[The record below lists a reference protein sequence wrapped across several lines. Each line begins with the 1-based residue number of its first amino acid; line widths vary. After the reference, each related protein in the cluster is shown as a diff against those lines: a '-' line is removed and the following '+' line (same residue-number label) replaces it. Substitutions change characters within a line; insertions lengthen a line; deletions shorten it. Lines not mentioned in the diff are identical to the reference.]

1 MKAGGFLGG
10 VVLQG
15 LLAGLGTC
23 LGALIVIACSRLRPG
38 VFSLLLGF
46 ASGVMTAVIV
56 FDLLPSSLRYDTP
69 LVTLTGFLGGAGILA
84 ALDLGIKILSPQTV
98 TGNGYLRTG
107 YLIAVGIALHDFPEG
122 LAIAAG
128 FAAAGKLGPLLAL
141 AIGVHNIPEGM
152 AVSAPLR
159 AGGLSVK
166 RVLALSLLISL
177 ITPLGV
183 FTGLM
188 LLENYRT
195 PIGALLAFAAGA
207 MTYIVLAALAPMSRR
222 GNRHLARLGV
232 VAGVL
237 FILALDFIV
246 LE

>member
-1 MKAGGFLGG
+1 MARKVGGLLGSI
-10 VVLQG
+10 VLQG

-23 LGALIVIACSRLRPG
+23 LGALIVIGCSRLRPG

-46 ASGVMTAVIV
+46 AAGVMTAVIV
-56 FDLLPSSLRYDTP
+56 FDLLPSSLRYGTP
-69 LVTLTGFLGGAGILA
+69 LTALAGFLSGAGILA
-84 ALDLGIKILSPQTV
+84 VLDLCIKILSPQTAA
-98 TGNGYLRTG
+98 GGGYLRTG
-107 YLIAVGIALHDFPEG
+107 FLIALGIALHDFPEG

-128 FAAAGKLGPLLAL
+128 FATAGKLGPLLAL
-141 AIGVHNIPEGM
+141 AIGIHNIPEGM

-166 RVLALSLLISL
+166 QVLALSLLISL

-183 FTGLM
+183 FTGLV
-188 LLENYRT
+188 LLENFLA

-222 GNRHLARLGV
+222 DNKYLAHLGAG
-232 VAGVL
+232 AGVL
-237 FILALDFIV
+237 LILALDFIV
-246 LE
+246 